1 MQRLSVVTLLC
12 VIAVTIIACA
22 VGNRLL
28 VHHLVGHDAAL
39 AADLARLALTR
50 SLPPSAFDPSAPTDP
65 ADYAR
70 AVDEIVAA
78 ADVVRVI
85 LYDRQAR
92 VLWSDNA
99 SLVGRRFTAD
109 TELLRALNGNLQAH
123 ILRPSKAEQEALRT
137 FARVEEIYIPVRYVK
152 DGPVVGALE
161 IYRYPAAFFR
171 VLDRGCALVWLL
183 GGSGG
188 LVLYTALFAVVR
200 FRVVDVGSPKLGA
213 ARDAARAARS
223 EAALRRMNDTL
234 EAETKR
240 IAHEVHDEAGQLLVA
255 AKLALADVAREM
267 VPETRESFR
276 QVSGVLDEIAD
287 QLRRLSHELRPA
299 ILDDLGLVP
308 ALEFLAQGVSNRTAL
323 DVRVEASADGRL
335 PSMVET
341 ALYRIVQEAVT
352 NVVKHAR
359 AMTVTIR
366 VEQGPRRVR
375 CSIEDDGLGFD
386 VPTALSKSEPR
397 GMGLLGIRN
406 RVEALGGTFQI
417 IAAAADGTRLLV
429 SIPLS

>member
-1 MQRLSVVTLLC
+1 LQRLSVVTLLC
-12 VIAVTIIACA
+12 VVAVTIIACA
-22 VGNRLL
+22 VGAELL
-28 VHHLVGHDAAL
+28 ARHLVAHDAAL

-50 SLPPSAFDPSAPTDP
+50 SLPPSAFGPSAPTDP

-92 VLWSDNA
+92 VLWSDDA
-99 SLVGRRFTAD
+99 ALIGRRFAAD
-109 TELLRALNGNLQAH
+109 WELRSALEGRLEAH
-123 ILRPSKAEQEALRT
+123 LIRPGKAEQETLRP
-137 FARVEEIYIPVRYVK
+137 FARIEEIYIPVRYVK

-161 IYRYPAAFFR
+161 IYRYPAAFFTA
-171 VLDRGCALVWLL
+171 LDRGLALVWLL

-188 LVLYTALFAVVR
+188 LVLYAALFAVVR

-240 IAHEVHDEAGQLLVA
+240 IAHEVHDEAGQLIVA

-267 VPETRESFR
+267 VPEARESFR

-323 DVRVEASADGRL
+323 DIRVEASGVGRL

-341 ALYRIVQEAVT
+341 ALYRVAQEAVT

-366 VEQGPRRVR
+366 VEQGPRRLR
-375 CSIEDDGLGFD
+375 CSIEDVGRGFD
-386 VPTALSKSEPR
+386 AATALSRSEPK
-397 GMGLLGIRN
+397 GLGLLGIRN

-417 IAAAADGTRLLV
+417 ITRAGEGTQLMIG
-429 SIPLS
+429 IPLS